1 MRRKGRIMIRILI
14 AVTAAVP
21 LMFGLC
27 ACGPGSPSPGSS
39 PPPSSNLSSPAPS
52 ESSPLSSPSPA
63 DSNPAATFS
72 DGSRVELAGMNGSG
86 GQANLLLKVTAGPRT
101 TLALGNS
108 DTFDIRPVDNNGFD
122 QWTSSGSSRQFSYW
136 TESPPADQPDI
147 LEPGQSVCVAETLF
161 SSNSEASITD
171 INAVNV
177 TITLGNGSTEKVSLP
192 FGGGAGAVCGIG

>member
-1 MRRKGRIMIRILI
+1 MLI
-14 AVTAAVP
+14 AAAAAVS

-27 ACGPGSPSPGSS
+27 ACGSGSLSPGSS
-39 PPPSSNLSSPAPS
+39 PRPSSNLLSPAPS
-52 ESSPLSSPSPA
+52 ESSPLSSPAPTDSNTTASPA

-72 DGSRVELAGMNGSG
+72 DGSRVELAGMDGGG

-101 TLALGNS
+101 TLSLESS
-108 DTFDIRPVDNNGFD
+108 DTFDIRPVDSNGFD

-136 TESPPADQPDI
+136 TESPPPDQPNV
-147 LEPGQSVCVAETLF
+147 LEPGQSVCVSETLF
-161 SSNSEASITD
+161 SSNSGASITD

-192 FGGGAGAVCGIG
+192 QGGGAGAVCGIS